1 VVPDINRYKELTGKV
16 RDILLKTWDPIRVQE
31 FPIELRRAATDEY
44 DAYVDPIVQMILAG
58 ERLEVLE
65 AYLFNTETQAMG
77 QKPIHSRAAVA
88 AQILSDLENEFADR
102 H

>member
-1 VVPDINRYKELTGKV
+1 MGQARKGYKRK
-16 RDILLKTWDPIRVQE
+16 KN
-31 FPIELRRAATDEY
+31 ELRYAIAPATAAELRNAATDEY
-44 DAYVDPIVQMILAG
+44 DAYVDPIVQMILASK
-58 ERLEVLE
+58 RLEALE

-77 QKPIHSRAAVA
+77 QKPIHSRATVA